1 MFIIHLSACAEFEK
15 TEPVLDF
22 VVKLCKND
30 GDKKMLKQVMALFE
44 IVDSE
49 FFFLSLMLTV

>member
-1 MFIIHLSACAEFEK
+1 MFIIQLSACAEFEK

-30 GDKKMLKQVMALFE
+30 GDKKMLKQVMALFV
-44 IVDSE
+44 IVDTD
-49 FFFLSLMLTV
+49 FFF